1 LLIGTL
7 GLAAVLLRNVLERRR
22 ELALLGAVGY
32 HPWHF
37 AVMLTAESL
46 SVLLAGLLLG
56 AVSASIAVIPAIA
69 DRGGRLPISAAGALV
84 VTAVLVAGIL
94 ATLISAR
101 LATRGPLLAAL
112 RSE

>member
-1 LLIGTL
+1 
-7 GLAAVLLRNVLERRR
+7 
-22 ELALLGAVGY
+22 
-32 HPWHF
+32 
-37 AVMLTAESL
+37 
-46 SVLLAGLLLG
+46 
-56 AVSASIAVIPAIA
+56 VIPAIA